1 MENAKKWTSDEVYT
15 MLYLGGTA
23 AVTLF
28 CVIAGVRG
36 ARTQKKFFSDISA
49 IRAAL
54 ERILELGGVEIH
66 AL

>member
-28 CVIAGVRG
+28 FVIAGVRG

-54 ERILELGGVEIH
+54 EK
-66 AL
+66 